1 MEKVTSR
8 QKSKNI
14 FNIDKNLNII
24 TTYLTTMTVLS
35 QILDGVNMTFI
46 AFHIPSLRC
55 QKIPRWAF
63 LLLVFIASEFLPGFD
78 SLFWLLLFLYWD
90 LLLFLYLFLRFYPR
104 CDNILFSYQSPSWIF
119 EQWTHVSS
127 KIGLR

>member
-14 FNIDKNLNII
+14 LNIDKNLNII

-46 AFHIPSLRC
+46 AFHIPSPRC

-78 SLFWLLLFLYWD
+78 SLF
-90 LLLFLYLFLRFYPR
+90 
-104 CDNILFSYQSPSWIF
+104 
-119 EQWTHVSS
+119 
-127 KIGLR
+127 